1 MAGKHLSKEDS
12 INLLINKNKQLIDQ
26 GLNRFPKRSDFSE
39 EEVVAIKAFLGPWPR
54 ALEIAGIKEPR
65 DDNHL
70 QKNKEKRIL
79 AKRNRNIAKKKM
91 KRELAITKNKETLKG
106 DL

>member
-26 GLNRFPKRSDFSE
+26 GLNRFQKRSDFNND
-39 EEVVAIKAFLGPWPR
+39 EVVAIKAFLGPWPR
-54 ALEIAGIKEPR
+54 ALEIAGIKAPR